1 MNGKATFSRSTILAA
16 SDALSKLGH
25 AGLDRF
31 LLEIGIDA
39 IDAGRNH
46 GGLAARC
53 NALAKYSL
61 ANMIEPTA
69 EGALLAD
76 AIVEKAAELE
86 HQQTAYGWD
95 ESDTPPSQLAQ
106 SLRREGFRIDGGKI
120 IPITSSE
127 LIATAKNNASPQD
140 EIENFKTVTTDMNS
154 NKKSKVF
161 LVHGRDDGAK
171 DQVARYLEKLGIE
184 VVILHERPN
193 KGRTLITKFSEES
206 SDVEFAVVLMTPDD
220 KGGLTTDPCDEFRA
234 RQNVVLELGFF
245 LGKLGP
251 QKVCALVSSG
261 VKTPSDFDGVVY
273 ISHGPATAW
282 RTDLAKELREAKV
295 KFDPSNVF

>member
-1 MNGKATFSRSTILAA
+1 MSGKATFSRSTILAA
-16 SDALSKLGH
+16 CSSLSRLGH

-39 IDAGRNH
+39 IDAGRGH

-53 NALAKYSL
+53 NALAKYAL
-61 ANMIEPTA
+61 ANTTEPTA

-86 HQQTAYGWD
+86 HQETAYGWD
-95 ESDTPPSQLAQ
+95 ESDSPPSPLAQ
-106 SLRREGFRIDGGKI
+106 NLRKEGFKIDGGRI
-120 IPITSSE
+120 IPITHSE
-127 LIATAKNNASPQD
+127 LIATAKNSSPQN
-140 EIENFKTVTTDMNS
+140 ETANSKTVTPHMNGS
-154 NKKSKVF
+154 KKSKVF

-171 DQVARYLEKLGIE
+171 DQIARYLEKMDIE

-206 SDVEFAVVLMTPDD
+206 SDVEFAVVLMTADD
-220 KGGLTTDPCDEFRA
+220 KGGLANAPCDEFRA

-245 LGKLGP
+245 LGKLGS

-261 VKTPSDFDGVVY
+261 VETPSDFDGVVY
-273 ISHGPATAW
+273 ISYGPTTAW
-282 RTDLAKELREAKV
+282 RTELAKELREAKV
-295 KFDPSNVF
+295 KFDHSKVF